1 MFYTIYDAFLFK
13 MKKKG
18 IEEDEI
24 ETLLRKNGIKAKQLK
39 LLKNNCIALLPEDL
53 LDKVLELVGLSKL
66 EMNLMLGDVPLEYE
80 DSYLDNI
87 SAIAQLLTVKETVK
101 ENKETNVEFR
111 TSKGKL
117 YHADCLDVLPM
128 LQSESVDLIFADPPF
143 NLKKN
148 MLMEETMICQ

>member
-53 LDKVLELVGLSKL
+53 LDKVLELAGLSKL

-111 TSKGKL
+111 T
-117 YHADCLDVLPM
+117 
-128 LQSESVDLIFADPPF
+128 
-143 NLKKN
+143 
-148 MLMEETMICQ
+148 